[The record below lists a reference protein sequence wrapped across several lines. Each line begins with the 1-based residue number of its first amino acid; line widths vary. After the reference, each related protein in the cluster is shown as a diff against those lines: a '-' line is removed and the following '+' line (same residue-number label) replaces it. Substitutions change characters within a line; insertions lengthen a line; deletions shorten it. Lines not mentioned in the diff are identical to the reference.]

1 VSPRLDAE
9 LVRRGL
15 VRSRGH
21 AREAVEEGRVSVDG
35 RTASKAS
42 AAVPPDA
49 DVQVRVDADDP
60 GYVSRGGYKLAGAL
74 DVLQPLGLDVA
85 GRRCLDAGSSTG
97 GFTDV
102 LLRRGA
108 SEVVAVDVG
117 SDQLVESLRLH
128 PRVLAMEGVS
138 VRGLEPATVRGH
150 VDLLVADLSFIS
162 LTTVL
167 PSLAGLVAPDGDLL
181 VMVKPQFEVGRAR
194 LGRGGVVRDPA
205 LRALA
210 VDQVVA
216 AAVALGRW
224 PVAATVS
231 PLPGPAGNVE
241 FFVWLRSDQPPDGTS
256 WEETD
261 SARLSSDDLPRGAV
275 VRSQ

>member
-1 VSPRLDAE
+1 VKQ
-9 LVRRGL
+9 
-15 VRSRGH
+15 
-21 AREAVEEGRVSVDG
+21 GRVSVDG

-42 AAVPPDA
+42 APVHPDA
-49 DVQVRVDADDP
+49 DVQVRADADDP

-74 DVLQPLGLDVA
+74 DVLQPLGLEVA

-108 SEVVAVDVG
+108 REVVAVDVG
-117 SDQLVESLRLH
+117 AGQLVESMRLD
-128 PRVLAMEGVS
+128 PRVRAFEGVS
-138 VRGLEPATVRGH
+138 VRGLEPAVVSGR

-167 PSLAGLVAPDGDLL
+167 PSLAGLVVPEGDLL
-181 VMVKPQFEVGRAR
+181 VMVKPQFEVGKAR
-194 LGRGGVVRDPA
+194 LGRGGVVRDPG
-205 LRALA
+205 LRASA
-210 VDQVVA
+210 VDSVVSA
-216 AAVALGRW
+216 AGELDLW
-224 PVAATVS
+224 PVAGTVS

-241 FFVWLRSDQPPDGTS
+241 FFVWLRSGSPPSGTS
-256 WEETD
+256 WNETD
-261 SARLSSDDLPRGAV
+261 SARLSSDDLPRGSV